1 MVVVYNIYCGKRGV
15 GGDNGVEES
24 IDCGE
29 GGCVG
34 PYLVVY
40 FYSVSSYRPFHSPLP
55 KSIYLV
61 PPLLDQPLETSGG
74 ASLLAERITGSRHL
88 RVARSFLSSCSS
100 ASVHSLPC
108 GP

>member
-1 MVVVYNIYCGKRGV
+1 M

-40 FYSVSSYRPFHSPLP
+40 FYSVSSYRPSHSPLP
-55 KSIYLV
+55 KSIDLV
-61 PPLLDQPLETSGG
+61 PLLLDHPLKISGG
-74 ASLLAERITGSRHL
+74 L
-88 RVARSFLSSCSS
+88 RGT
-100 ASVHSLPC
+100 HH
-108 GP
+108 GE